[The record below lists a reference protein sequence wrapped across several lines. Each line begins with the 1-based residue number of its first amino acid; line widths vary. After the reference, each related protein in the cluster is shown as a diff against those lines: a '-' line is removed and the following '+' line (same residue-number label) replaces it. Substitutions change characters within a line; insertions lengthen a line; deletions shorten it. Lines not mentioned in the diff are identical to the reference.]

1 LFTFCDQTIFQKV
14 GEIKKESNID
24 PEEKVRLIFFFFSIF
39 LEKNKGFARILSRE
53 ALGPNEQNVID
64 SVNQFYE
71 RLELSIKQLL
81 SSKKDSLQLPAGQSA
96 HLITSIMEG
105 IISRF
110 IRNKFK
116 EIPSNYIENYWVL
129 LSRSIFKH

>member
-1 LFTFCDQTIFQKV
+1 
-14 GEIKKESNID
+14 
-24 PEEKVRLIFFFFSIF
+24 
-39 LEKNKGFARILSRE
+39 
-53 ALGPNEQNVID
+53 
-64 SVNQFYE
+64 
-71 RLELSIKQLL
+71 
-81 SSKKDSLQLPAGQSA
+81 
-96 HLITSIMEG
+96 MEG